1 MWRFISGVLVGVVLG
16 GLARFIFGYIMWA
29 IILEF
34 ISVLI
39 GINFVSPALV
49 LLVYG
54 INSIFRRKGR
64 RRIRRF

>member
-1 MWRFISGVLVGVVLG
+1 MWKFISGVLVGVVLG

-64 RRIRRF
+64 RRI